1 MSGCSFKENALKL
14 VFAIVLAVVVA
25 NPAVANWSEEQTAV
39 WSVVEQS
46 WVDDAEETGEWPTG
60 FVAEGY
66 SSWGETDALPS
77 NLAQSNA
84 SVRFGDESS
93 TTRFYQVKPVTIS
106 INGDTAVVNYYSTV
120 VSENNEGE
128 REREVSAIT
137 ETLVRR
143 DGAWLFLGSSG
154 WTPDLN

>member
-1 MSGCSFKENALKL
+1 LKENVLKFI
-14 VFAIVLAVVVA
+14 FAIVLAIVLA

-60 FVAEGY
+60 YVAEGY
-66 SSWGETDALPS
+66 TSWGETDALPS
-77 NLAQSNA
+77 NLAQANA
-84 SVRFGDESS
+84 SVRFGDEST

-120 VSENNEGE
+120 VSENSEGE
-128 REREVSAIT
+128 RERNVSALT

-143 DGAWLFLGSSG
+143 DGAWRFLGSSG

>member
-1 MSGCSFKENALKL
+1 MKFI
-14 VFAIVLAVVVA
+14 FAIVLAIVVA
-25 NPAVANWSEEQTAV
+25 NPAVADWSEEQTAV

-46 WVDDAEETGEWPTG
+46 WVDDAEETGEWPTAY
-60 FVAEGY
+60 VAEGY

-77 NLAQSNA
+77 NLAQADA

-120 VSENNEGE
+120 VSENSEGK

-154 WTPDLN
+154 WSPELN

>member
-1 MSGCSFKENALKL
+1 MRVVLAT
-14 VFAIVLAVVVA
+14 VLAVVLA

-46 WVDDAEETGEWPTG
+46 WVDDAEETGEWPTAY
-60 FVAEGY
+60 VAEGY
-66 SSWGETDALPS
+66 SSWGDTEAIPS
-77 NLAQSNA
+77 NLAQAVA

-93 TTRFYQVKPVTIS
+93 TTVFYQVKPVTIS

-120 VSENNEGE
+120 VSENSEGE
-128 REREVSAIT
+128 RNRRVSAIT

-143 DGAWLFLGSSG
+143 DDTWLFLGSSG
-154 WTPDLN
+154 WTPKLND